1 MIKYQNLESILN
13 QYKFIKVQINNL
25 KIELKNCALD
35 GIGAIDYSR
44 DKLSNSYKISSIVEN
59 LAFTEN
65 KEKEMIEKE
74 LHYLEY
80 LKEKTD
86 NALEL
91 LNSRDKKIIELR
103 YIEKVR
109 SYEIARRFDLSEAS
123 VSKIRK
129 KAISK
134 MNKLFQ

>member
-1 MIKYQNLESILN
+1 MTRYQNLESILN

-25 KIELKNCALD
+25 KIELKNAELD

-74 LHYLEY
+74 LQYLEY

-103 YIEKVR
+103 YIEKVPNI
-109 SYEIARRFDLSEAS
+109 EIARRYYLSESS
-123 VSKIRK
+123 VRKIRK
-129 KAISK
+129 EAISK
-134 MNKLFQ
+134 MKKLFQ